1 MSEIKPNIDLTKSV
15 KFQTQFD
22 SIFGDRSRQQVA
34 CARASKK
41 MITDAG
47 FKTVD
52 STGRIDTVIYDSKRV
67 LTCSTDIDKA
77 RLQLIKNF
85 DEGKPTLVAVNRSTK
100 AVGNANKASNHYV
113 VIVGRS
119 YNADIDKY
127 EYRFY
132 DPGTSY
138 QSKGTSY
145 SNIFVWNGIK
155 KWWEGVSNY
164 CGKKYIITE
173 IRPTL

>member
-1 MSEIKPNIDLTKSV
+1 MNEIKPNIDLTKSV

-22 SIFGDRSRQQVA
+22 SIFGNKNSQMVA
-34 CARASKK
+34 CNRASKL
-41 MITDAG
+41 MIVNAG
-47 FKTVD
+47 FQSVD
-52 STGRIDTVIYDSKRV
+52 AVGRIDTVVYDSKRV
-67 LTCSTDIDKA
+67 LTVSKDIDKA
-77 RLQLIKNF
+77 RAQLIKNF
-85 DEGKPTLVAVNRSTK
+85 EERKPTLVAVNRGTK
-100 AVGNANKASNHYV
+100 DVGNANKASNHYV
-113 VIVGRS
+113 VIVGRN

-145 SNIFVWNGIK
+145 SNIFVWNGKK
-155 KWWEGVSNY
+155 KWWEGVSDY
-164 CGKKYIITE
+164 CKKNYIITE